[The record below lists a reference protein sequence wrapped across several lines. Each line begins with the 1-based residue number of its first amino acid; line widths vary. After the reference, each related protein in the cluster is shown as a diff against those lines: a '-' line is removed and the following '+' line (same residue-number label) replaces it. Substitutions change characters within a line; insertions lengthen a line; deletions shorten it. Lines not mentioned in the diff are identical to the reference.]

1 MMNEFQFKTIVE
13 ELSRELD
20 LKILMFDGQGN
31 CMNGPRSIMLESKQ
45 VEIIKLEG
53 FLSHNDAYFSAVS
66 DVSNEWI
73 VGVSSAIAGADKI
86 LKVVTLTLEKEIKRD
101 DYTQS
106 GLEML
111 FFNTVPPEK
120 REYIIN
126 ALNIRESTDYRVL
139 VVKYEEKNIK
149 VLTDKARLL
158 FHNCET
164 VSLDGNLLGVF
175 IRNKKDVNQ
184 LIENYL
190 LDITENEGMHIKIGV
205 GVSSKGSTGIH
216 ESFKT
221 ASNALL
227 VGRALLRSSKIYY
240 FEDLILPMLVY
251 ETGEGEVREYMKNTE
266 DGIFEIFSDQELL
279 DTGRNFLINNLNTSE
294 TANNMF
300 VHRNTLVYRLNKIEK
315 ISGLDIR
322 KFEDALKFYIR
333 YIAWQLE
340 K

>member
-1 MMNEFQFKTIVE
+1 MNEFQFKTAVD
-13 ELSRELD
+13 ELSQELEI
-20 LKILMFDGQGN
+20 KILMFDGKGICIN
-31 CMNGPRSIMLESKQ
+31 SSKDIKLDMKQ
-45 VEIIKLEG
+45 VTIIKQEG
-53 FLSHNDAYFSAVS
+53 FLGYNNAFFAVVS
-66 DVSNEWI
+66 DISNEWI
-73 VGVSSAIAGADKI
+73 VGISSAIAGAEKI
-86 LKVVTLTLEKEIKRD
+86 LKVVTMTLEKGIKRE

-111 FFNTVPPEK
+111 FFNTVPVEK

-139 VVKYEEKNIK
+139 IVKYEEKNIK
-149 VLTDKARLL
+149 ILTDKARLI

-164 VSLDGNLLGVF
+164 ISLDGNLLGIF
-175 IRNKKDVNQ
+175 IRNKKNIHQ
-184 LIENYL
+184 IIENYME
-190 LDITENEGMHIKIGV
+190 DIVKNEGMHIKIGA
-205 GVSSKGSTGIH
+205 GVASKGSSGIH

-322 KFEDALKFYIR
+322 RFEDALKFYIR

>member
-1 MMNEFQFKTIVE
+1 MNEFQFKTAVD
-13 ELSRELD
+13 ELSQELD
-20 LKILMFDGQGN
+20 LKILMFDGQGICIN
-31 CMNGPRSIMLESKQ
+31 ASKDIKLDMKQ
-45 VEIIKLEG
+45 VNIIKQEG
-53 FLSHNDAYFSAVS
+53 FLGHNDAYFAAVS

-73 VGVSSAIAGADKI
+73 VGISSAIAGAEKI
-86 LKVVTLTLEKEIKRD
+86 LKVVTMTLEKEIKRE

-111 FFNTVPPEK
+111 FFNTVPVEK

-149 VLTDKARLL
+149 VLTDKARLF

-164 VSLDGNLLGVF
+164 VSLDGNLLGIF
-175 IRNKKDVNQ
+175 IRNKKDIQ
-184 LIENYL
+184 QIIESYME
-190 LDITENEGMHIKIGV
+190 DISENEGMHIKIGA
-205 GVSSKGSTGIH
+205 GIASKGSSGIH

-227 VGRALLRSSKIYY
+227 VGRALLRSSKVYY

-251 ETGEGEVREYMKNTE
+251 ETGDGEVREYMKNTE

-322 KFEDALKFYIR
+322 RFEDALKFYIR

>member
-1 MMNEFQFKTIVE
+1 MDEFQFKTAVE

-20 LKILMFDGQGN
+20 IKILMFDGKGF
-31 CMNGPRSIMLESKQ
+31 CINGSKEIKLDTKQ
-45 VEIIKLEG
+45 VNTIKQDG
-53 FLSHNDAYFSAVS
+53 FLGYNDAYFTVVS

-73 VGVSSAIAGADKI
+73 IGISNGIAGAEKI
-86 LKVVTLTLEKEIKRD
+86 LKIVTMTLEKEIKKE

-111 FFNTVPPEK
+111 FFNRVPVEK

-139 VVKYEEKNIK
+139 VIKYEEKNIK
-149 VLTDKARLL
+149 ILTDKARLM

-175 IRNKKDVNQ
+175 IRNKKDVHQ
-184 LIENYL
+184 LIDNYL
-190 LDITENEGMHIKIGV
+190 EDIFLNENMHIKIGV
-205 GVSSKGSTGIH
+205 GIASKGSSGIH

-227 VGRALLRSSKIYY
+227 VGRALLRSSKVYY

-266 DGIFEIFSDQELL
+266 DGIFEIFSDHELL

-322 KFEDALKFYIR
+322 RFEDALKFYIR

>member
-1 MMNEFQFKTIVE
+1 MNEFQFKTVVE
-13 ELSRELD
+13 DLSRELEIT
-20 LKILMFDGQGN
+20 ILMFDGQGV
-31 CMNGPRSIMLESKQ
+31 CMNNGKD
-45 VEIIKLEG
+45 IKLSVNQVAKIRQEG
-53 FLSHNDAYFSAVS
+53 FCAFENAFFSVVS
-66 DVSNEWI
+66 DVSNDWI
-73 VGVSSAIAGADKI
+73 VGMVNHIPGVEKI
-86 LKVVTLTLEKEIKRD
+86 LKIVTMTLEKEIKRD

-111 FFNTVPPEK
+111 FFNTVPEEK

-139 VVKYEEKNIK
+139 VIKYEEKNIK
-149 VLTDKARLL
+149 ILTDKARII

-164 VSLDGNLLGVF
+164 ISLDGNLLGLF

-184 LIENYL
+184 LIDTYL
-190 LDITENEGMHIKIGV
+190 QDVTENEGIHIKIGV
-205 GVSSKGSTGIH
+205 GVASKGSTGIH

-227 VGRALLRSSKIYY
+227 VGRALLRTSKIYY

-266 DGIFEIFSDQELL
+266 DGIFEIFSDLELL
-279 DTGRNFLINNLNTSE
+279 DTGRQFLINNLNTSE
-294 TANNMF
+294 TANSMF

-322 KFEDALKFYIR
+322 RFEDALKFYIR

>member
-1 MMNEFQFKTIVE
+1 MMNEFQFKTVLDD
-13 ELSRELD
+13 LSKELD
-20 LKILMFDGQGN
+20 LKILMFDGEGL
-31 CMNGPRSIMLESKQ
+31 CLNGSKEIRLDMKQ
-45 VEIIKLEG
+45 VVIIKRDG
-53 FLSHNDAYFSAVS
+53 FLAHNDAYFSVVS
-66 DVSNEWI
+66 DVSSEWI
-73 VGVSSAIAGADKI
+73 VGISNAIAGAEKI
-86 LKVVTLTLEKEIKRD
+86 LKVVTVTLEKEIKRD

-111 FFNTVPPEK
+111 FFNAVPVDK

-149 VLTDKARLL
+149 ALTDKARLL

-164 VSLDGNLLGVF
+164 VSLDGNLLGIF
-175 IRNKKDVNQ
+175 IRNKKDINQ
-184 LIENYL
+184 LIEHYL
-190 LDITENEGMHIKIGV
+190 TDITENEGMHIKIGV
-205 GVSSKGSTGIH
+205 GIASKGSTGIH

-227 VGRALLRSSKIYY
+227 VGRALLRTSKVYY

-322 KFEDALKFYIR
+322 RFEDALKFYIR

>member
-1 MMNEFQFKTIVE
+1 MNEFQFKVIVA
-13 ELSRELD
+13 ELSKELD
-20 LKILMFDGQGN
+20 IMILMFNGLGV
-31 CMNGPRSIMLESKQ
+31 CMNSNKAITLDPKQLEC
-45 VEIIKLEG
+45 IRRDG
-53 FLSHNDAYFSAVS
+53 FYAHNDAYFSVVS
-66 DVSNEWI
+66 DVSNDWI
-73 VGVSSAIAGADKI
+73 VGICNNIAGADRI
-86 LKVVTLTLEKEIKRD
+86 LKAVTMTLEKEIKRD

-111 FFNTVPPEK
+111 FFNTVPEEK
-120 REYIIN
+120 REYIVN
-126 ALNIRESTDYRVL
+126 SLNIRESTDYRVL
-139 VVKYEEKNIK
+139 VIKYEEKKIK
-149 VLTDKARLL
+149 VLTDKARVV
-158 FHNCET
+158 FHNCELVT
-164 VSLDGNLLGVF
+164 LDGNLLGLF
-175 IRNKKDVNQ
+175 IRNKKDVHQ
-184 LIENYL
+184 LIEAYL
-190 LDITENEGMHIKIGV
+190 EDITVNEGMHLKIGV
-205 GVSSKGSTGIH
+205 GISSKGSTGIH

-322 KFEDALKFYIR
+322 RFEDALKFYIR

>member
-1 MMNEFQFKTIVE
+1 MNEFQFKTAVD

-20 LKILMFDGQGN
+20 INILIFDGAGICISDGKDIQLG
-31 CMNGPRSIMLESKQ
+31 CKQ
-45 VEIIKLEG
+45 VEMIRQEG
-53 FLSHNDAYFSAVS
+53 FLAYQDAFFSVVS
-66 DVSNEWI
+66 GVASDWI
-73 VGVSSAIAGADKI
+73 VGISNSIAGADKI
-86 LKVVTLTLEKEIKRD
+86 LKVVTVTLEKELKRD
-101 DYTQS
+101 DYTQN

-111 FFNTVPPEK
+111 FFNRVPDEK

-139 VVKYEEKNIK
+139 VLKYEEKNIK
-149 VLTDKARLL
+149 TLTDKARLM
-158 FHNCET
+158 FHNCEM
-164 VSLDGNLLGVF
+164 VSLDGSLLGLF
-175 IRNKKDVNQ
+175 IRNKKDIHQ
-184 LIENYL
+184 SIDHYL
-190 LDITENEGMHIKIGV
+190 EDITDNEGMHIKIGV
-205 GVSSKGSTGIH
+205 GIASKGSTGIH

-227 VGRALLRSSKIYY
+227 VGRALLRSTKVYY

-251 ETGEGEVREYMKNTE
+251 ETGDGEVREYMKNTE
-266 DGIFEIFSDQELL
+266 DGIFELFNDQELL

-322 KFEDALKFYIR
+322 RFEDALKFYIR